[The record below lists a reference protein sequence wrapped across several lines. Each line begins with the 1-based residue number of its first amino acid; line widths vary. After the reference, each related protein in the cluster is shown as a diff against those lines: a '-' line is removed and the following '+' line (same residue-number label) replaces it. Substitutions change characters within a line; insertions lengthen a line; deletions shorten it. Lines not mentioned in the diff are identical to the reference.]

1 MVGDEFC
8 VIEGGNPYLAGC
20 GPLGE
25 VTCAGTR
32 AVGLFWSQA
41 LAWPVVWDNGEETAI
56 QSQPG
61 GTKIAWSGSL
71 DPGTPKDRQFFVL
84 TVAVDEL
91 EGEVA
96 RLMSLGA
103 TDRAQGQSGETIL
116 RDPDGIE
123 FVIRMS

>member
-1 MVGDEFC
+1 M
-8 VIEGGNPYLAGC
+8 
-20 GPLGE
+20 
-25 VTCAGTR
+25 
-32 AVGLFWSQA
+32 
-41 LAWPVVWDNGEETAI
+41 
-56 QSQPG
+56 
-61 GTKIAWSGSL
+61 
-71 DPGTPKDRQFFVL
+71 
-84 TVAVDEL
+84 DEL